1 MDPVQLPLL
10 QGKRSTALL
19 QQKSEMRKPSATALT
34 STNKNKR
41 RVGSKAEQKKDVSHL
56 RSSEAVV
63 VLHEEGQ
70 PLKEYGRQRA
80 KISAIK
86 TLNLS
91 LNKKRRTATVF
102 LKMAEL
108 TKDSRLYSTPEL
120 NLRKVSVVPGLT
132 GQVNFLENLKYLII
146 KLILSVLETMHSTNR
161 ARLLSIRLRS
171 LMKPDMLNSML
182 YEGGGTHLHKKAEGL
197 IAHIVKQ
204 LFSFTFY
211 NNFTS

>member
-41 RVGSKAEQKKDVSHL
+41 RVGSKAEQKKDVTFCEA
-56 RSSEAVV
+56 EAV
-63 VLHEEGQ
+63 LHQGGQ
-70 PLKEYGRQRA
+70 PLKVYGRQRA

-102 LKMAEL
+102 
-108 TKDSRLYSTPEL
+108 
-120 NLRKVSVVPGLT
+120 VVPGLT